1 MNKSH
6 HRLAGPGGLALC
18 AVVLVTAL
26 TILAN
31 PTLGQSKDTLTIAL
45 PIEVPS
51 ADTHLAIGLPAIGM
65 VAQISDTLVVLDE
78 RGRVKPWLAESWT
91 QEDAGRSLVFK
102 IRENVKMHDGRTLT
116 ADDVAFSLDRFRKIA
131 IGRSSLAPVEGVSVL
146 PGNRVRVTTKAPFA
160 PLLLTFTYQS
170 VGIFS
175 KAAIERAGDDQ
186 EFAKHPIGP
195 GPYKFTRLVRGDR
208 MELEAFDQYW
218 AGRPKIRRVIVR
230 YVPDIS
236 ARVAALESGDVDVI
250 HDFTPQDAE
259 RIKKDPNLVFINPPS
274 SGFIRF
280 NMNTQRPP
288 FNDVRVR
295 HAMAYAI
302 DREAIVKQI
311 FAGLARVAHSPV
323 PANAMGAVDTYDIYR
338 YNPERAK
345 ALLQEAGM
353 PSLTFNFY
361 YGAGRYLMDKEVVEA
376 VQAQLA
382 KIGVTMR
389 INQME
394 WGQYSAM
401 LRLPLERNPTQ
412 MSFTWWRTVNADA
425 DSAIG
430 IFTRADLPPRGN
442 NVPFYISEEFE
453 RLYAAQQTEPDQEKR
468 RAIIRQL
475 QQVIMNDLP
484 VIPMYQQPIFWA
496 TRKNVQGYSRHV
508 TSLSTTWPL
517 YDVEIK

>member
-1 MNKSH
+1 VVV
-6 HRLAGPGGLALC
+6 LAVVGLGLAL
-18 AVVLVTAL
+18 AWPAS
-26 TILAN
+26 
-31 PTLGQSKDTLTIAL
+31 PTWGQAKDTLVIAL

-65 VAQISDTLVVLDE
+65 VAQISDSLVVLDE

-91 QEDAGRSLVFK
+91 EEDGGKSLVFK

-116 ADDVAFSLDRFRKIA
+116 ADDVAFSLDRFRRIA
-131 IGRSSLAPVEGVSVL
+131 IGRSSLAAIEAVSVL
-146 PGNRVRVTTKAPFA
+146 PGNRVKVSTKAPFA
-160 PLLLTFTYQS
+160 PLLRTFTYQS
-170 VGIFS
+170 VGVFS
-175 KAAIERAGDDQ
+175 KAAIEKAGDDQ

-195 GPYKFTRLVRGDR
+195 GPYKFVRLVRGDR

-218 AGRPKIRRVIVR
+218 AGKPKIRRVIVR

-250 HDFTPQDAE
+250 HDFTPQDAD
-259 RIKKDPNLVFINPPS
+259 RIRKNPNLVFVNPPS
-274 SGFIRF
+274 AGFIRF

-302 DREAIVKQI
+302 DREVIVKQI
-311 FAGLARVAHSPV
+311 FSGLAKVAHSLV
-323 PANAMGAVDTYDIYR
+323 PSNAMGSVDTYDIFR
-338 YNPERAK
+338 YNPEKAK
-345 ALLQEAGM
+345 AMLQEAGV
-353 PSLTFNFY
+353 PNLTFTFH

-389 INQME
+389 IIQME

-401 LRLPLERNPTQ
+401 LRLPLDRNPTQ

-430 IFTRADLPPRGN
+430 IYTRADLPPRGN
-442 NVPFYISEEFE
+442 NVPFYISEDFE
-453 RLYAAQQTEPDQEKR
+453 RLYAGQQTEPDQEKR

-475 QQVIMNDLP
+475 QQVIMQDLP

-496 TRKNVQGYSRHV
+496 TRKNVVGFPKHV

-517 YDVEIK
+517 YDVEIR